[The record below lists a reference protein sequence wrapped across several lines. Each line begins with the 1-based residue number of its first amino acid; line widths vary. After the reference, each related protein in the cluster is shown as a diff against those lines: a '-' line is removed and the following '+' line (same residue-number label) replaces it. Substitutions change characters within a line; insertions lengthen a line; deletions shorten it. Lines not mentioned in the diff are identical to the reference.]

1 MFIKKTFLKQN
12 GVPLITLSCFV
23 LAGNKILIFLNVL
36 FQNVLSRMG
45 RIAIAIVVKIAS
57 IRHVID

>member
-1 MFIKKTFLKQN
+1 M
-12 GVPLITLSCFV
+12 VCVHLITLSCFV

-36 FQNVLSRMG
+36 FQNVFSRMG